1 MTKAVQISLLAGGVA
16 AAVLIVGIAI
26 FAATFDINDYKGE
39 IARAVKAGTGR
50 TLTFT
55 GDIGL
60 MFFPRLGV
68 SVDGAELSNAPGF
81 GDEPMARVKA
91 ARASFKLMPLLSGDV
106 QIRALELDGLV
117 LNLARNE
124 QGAAN
129 WDDLAGDKAGENKET
144 GEAGDSA
151 ISLQVDGITVRD
163 ASVNWNDR
171 KAGDTMDVHG
181 VSLDVGA
188 IRPGAPFPV
197 QASLDFSSSRPEV
210 AGKATASGEVSL
222 TGKGGFGLRDVKISV
237 QAQGAGVP
245 GGKLDAQA
253 VVDQADGSAALL
265 RLKGLVVTA
274 YGATARFDGHVEGV
288 ADGVKKLAGTLA
300 LDPCDGRK
308 VLAGLTG
315 AEPDTADGKA
325 LSRVGGSAA
334 VAYTPRSLAL
344 KDLVL
349 SVDEAELNGEVQV
362 SGGDGSV
369 SCYARLK
376 AGTVDVDRYLPPR
389 RKGEAAPADQAP
401 QAESPIL
408 DSGLLQKL
416 TVDAEANVDKLRVR
430 GVWLEN
436 VRAAVKGRNG
446 LVRVSPLDA
455 DLYGGKMSL
464 AATVNALTNHPKT
477 DLLASLDKVNVGALS
492 KDALGDQSYGG
503 ILDLKGMVSCEGG
516 LWSAMLRSMNGKFR
530 MDLAD
535 GVFPGVDLLGMART
549 TQTSGKKE
557 GTVEAA
563 DTDSTRFG
571 SITGTGIIRNGV
583 LDNRDLAVKAPGL
596 RADGEGAVSLPT
608 GQINYLLK
616 VKLVPTSEGQGGKD
630 SSDMFGIMV
639 PVRVTGTVD
648 DPHYSV
654 SLTEYVKALGG
665 AVIGVAGTVF
675 KGVTGAI
682 TSVGKMV
689 VGGEETKDTPTEK
702 KENGLHN
709 LFGLF

>member
-91 ARASFKLMPLLSGDV
+91 ASASFKLMPLLSGDV
-106 QIRALELDGLV
+106 RIRNLELDGLV
-117 LNLARNE
+117 LNLARDE

-129 WDDLAGDKAGENKET
+129 WDDLTGDKAGASQET
-144 GEAGDSA
+144 GETGDSD
-151 ISLQVDGITVRD
+151 ISLQVDGVTVRN
-163 ASVNWNDR
+163 ASVNWDDR
-171 KAGDTMDVHG
+171 KAGSTMDVHG

-188 IRPGAPFPV
+188 IRPGAPFSV

-222 TGKGGFGLRDVKISV
+222 NGKGGFGLRGGKISV
-237 QAQGAGVP
+237 QAQGVGVP
-245 GGKLDAQA
+245 GGRLEAQA

-274 YGATARFDGHVEGV
+274 YGATARFDGHVEGL
-288 ADGVKKLAGTLA
+288 ADGVKKLAGTLG

-325 LSRVGGSAA
+325 LSQVGGSAA
-334 VAYTPRSLAL
+334 VAYTSRSLVL
-344 KDLVL
+344 KDLIL
-349 SVDEAELNGEVQV
+349 SVDEADLSGEFQV
-362 SGGDGSV
+362 SGGDGL

-376 AGTVDVDRYLPPR
+376 AGTVDVDRYLPAA
-389 RKGEAAPADQAP
+389 RKGEAAQANQAP
-401 QAESPIL
+401 PAESPIL

-464 AATVNALTNHPKT
+464 AATVNALTNHPRT

-492 KDALGDQSYGG
+492 KDALGDPSYGG

-516 LWSAMLRSMNGKFR
+516 LWSAMLRSMSGKFR

-549 TQTSGKKE
+549 TQASGKKE

-571 SITGTGIIRNGV
+571 SITGTGIIRSGV

-689 VGGEETKDTPTEK
+689 VGGEETKDTSTEK

-709 LFGLF
+709 LFGIF